1 MEDSANLLTVWL
13 LNSAPVAQ
21 LVEQSAFNRSVLG
34 SSPSGGIRKEYIMI
48 TNPDCPVC
56 RGTGVDTRG
65 PMAEECDTCK

>member
-1 MEDSANLLTVWL
+1 
-13 LNSAPVAQ
+13 
-21 LVEQSAFNRSVLG
+21 
-34 SSPSGGIRKEYIMI
+34 MI